1 MNVSKRLVVSLV
13 AASAVWAQTSPTQVR
28 PPVTVPSYKDL
39 KFAALPPLKVPEPEA
54 VTLPNGMKIF
64 LLEDHE
70 LPVVS
75 GFALI
80 RTGNLFDPADKRGLA
95 GLTGEVLRSG
105 GTKTKTG
112 DQIDVQLENVAAS
125 VESQIGE
132 SYGTLS
138 FNCLKENTAEVL
150 GIFKDLMTNPE
161 FRQDKVDLS
170 KTQLRSGI
178 ARRNDDAGGIAERE
192 FTNTVYGRNT
202 PYGWM
207 IEYTDADNIQRQ
219 DLVNFYQ
226 RYYFPANIIVAIY
239 GDFNSA
245 EMKEQF
251 ARLFAD
257 WTVKQ
262 PPVAKFPPVT
272 AQPAPGV
279 FLATKEDVTQTFFQV
294 GHLSGELIDKD
305 YPALEV
311 ASQILGG
318 GFSSRLFK
326 LIRTKL
332 GYAYNVGADWG
343 ANYDHPG
350 IFRISGSTQSA
361 HTVDTLKAVRQEVDR
376 IREAPVTDQELQ
388 TAKDTILNGFVFNF
402 DRPSK
407 TLNRLMVYE
416 YFGYPKDFVFQ
427 YQKAIAAVTKADVL
441 RVAKEHLRPQDLTIV
456 AVGNPQ
462 AFQQPL
468 ADLGLKVDPIDL
480 TIPGPKKEA
489 AQADPASLEKGK
501 QLLQQVQKAIGGPDR
516 LATIK
521 DLQYHAES
529 SIETPG
535 AVIKVKQTNSFA
547 SPSTMRQ
554 ELELPFG
561 KQTVYSN
568 GASGW
573 LASTMPGQGQMALSP
588 PVLKQAQGEV
598 FRQIFTLALSDRD
611 PDRTV
616 ALVSDGT
623 LEISDKSGDDV
634 RIEVDAKTGLPSKL
648 LYEGSATG
656 GSPQQVEEAYAD
668 WREVAGVRLPF
679 QWTIVQGGKKFGEVK
694 VSEYNIN
701 SGLTDEELS
710 KKP

>member
-1 MNVSKRLVVSLV
+1 MKRAEWLALSL
-13 AASAVWAQTSPTQVR
+13 AFIAIAQAQTSPTQVR

-39 KFAALPPLKVPEPEA
+39 KFSPLPPLKIPQPES

-70 LPVVS
+70 LPLVN

-95 GLTGEVLRSG
+95 GVTGEVLRSG

-112 DQIDVQLENVAAS
+112 DQIDLELETVAAS

-132 SYGTLS
+132 TYGTLS
-138 FNCLKENTAEVL
+138 FNCLKENAAEVL
-150 GIFKDLMTNPE
+150 SVFKDVLTHPE
-161 FRQDKVDLS
+161 FRQDKIDLS
-170 KTQLRSGI
+170 KKQLKSGI
-178 ARRNDDAGGIAERE
+178 ARRNDDASGIADRE
-192 FTNTVYGRNT
+192 FTNIVYGRNT

-207 IEYTDADNIQRQ
+207 IEYADVDNIQRQ

-226 RYYFPANIIVAIY
+226 RYYFPSNVIVAVY
-239 GDFNSA
+239 GDFNAA

-257 WTVKQ
+257 WTAKQ
-262 PPVAKFPPVT
+262 PPVPKFPPVDAKAT
-272 AQPAPGV
+272 PGV
-279 FLATKEDVTQTFFQV
+279 FLATKEDVTQTFFQA
-294 GHLSGELIDKD
+294 GHLGGELIEKD

-311 ASQILGG
+311 AAEILGG

-361 HTVDTLKAVRQEVDR
+361 HTVDTLKAVRQELQR

-407 TLNRLMVYE
+407 TLNRLMIYE
-416 YFGYPKDFVFQ
+416 YFGYPKDFVFR
-427 YQKAIAAVTKADVL
+427 YQKAIADVTKADVL
-441 RVAKEHLRPQDLTIV
+441 RVAREHFRPQDVTIV

-462 AFQQPL
+462 AFKEPL
-468 ADLGLKVDPIDL
+468 SDLGSKVEPIDL
-480 TIPGPKKEA
+480 AIPEPKKEA
-489 AQADPASLEKGK
+489 AAADPASVEKGK
-501 QLLQQVQKAIGGPDR
+501 QLLQQAQKAIGGADQ
-516 LATIK
+516 LAAIK
-521 DLQYHAES
+521 DLQYRAES

-535 AVIKVKQTNSFA
+535 ATIKVKQTNSFA
-547 SPSTMRQ
+547 LPSTMRQ

-568 GASGW
+568 GSSGW
-573 LASTMPGQGQMALSP
+573 LSSTMPGQGHMAMTP
-588 PVLKQAQGEV
+588 PVLKQARGEV
-598 FRQIFTLALSDRD
+598 FRQLFHLAVSDRD

-616 ALVSDGT
+616 ALAANGVV
-623 LEISDKSGDDV
+623 EIHDKSGESV
-634 RIEVDAKTGLPSKL
+634 RIQIDETTGLPSKL
-648 LYEGSATG
+648 LYQGAAMG
-656 GSPQQVEEAYAD
+656 GPPQEVEEDYSD
-668 WREVAGVRLPF
+668 WREVGGVRLPF

-694 VSEYNIN
+694 VDEYKIN

>member
-1 MNVSKRLVVSLV
+1 MSFYKSLAISFTL
-13 AASAVWAQTSPTQVR
+13 AAEVFAQNSPTQVR

-39 KFAALPPLKVPEPEA
+39 KFAPLPPLKIPQPESF
-54 VTLPNGMKIF
+54 TLPNGLKIF

-70 LPVVS
+70 LPLVN
-75 GFALI
+75 GFALV
-80 RTGNLFDPADKRGLA
+80 RTGNLFDPPDKRGLA

-105 GTKTKTG
+105 GTRTKTG
-112 DQIDVQLENVAAS
+112 DQIDVQLETVAAS

-138 FNCLKENTAEVL
+138 FNCLKENTPEVL
-150 GIFKDLMTNPE
+150 GVFKDLLTNPE

-178 ARRNDDAGGIAERE
+178 ARRNDDASGIADRE
-192 FTNTVYGRNT
+192 FSDIVYGRNT

-207 IEYTDADNIQRQ
+207 IEYADVNNIQRQ
-219 DLVNFYQ
+219 DMVNFYQ
-226 RYYFPANIIVAIY
+226 RFYFPSNILVAVY

-245 EMKEQF
+245 AMKEQLTK
-251 ARLFAD
+251 LFSD

-262 PPVAKFPPVT
+262 PPVPKFPVVVDK
-272 AQPAPGV
+272 AAPGV

-311 ASQILGG
+311 AAEILGG

-350 IFRISGSTQSA
+350 IFRISGSTQSV
-361 HTVDTLKAVRQEVDR
+361 HTVDTLKAVRQELDR

-407 TLNRLMVYE
+407 TLNRLMIYE

-427 YQKAIAAVTKADVL
+427 YQRAIAGVTKADVL
-441 RVAKEHLRPQDLTIV
+441 RVAKEHFRPQDMTIV

-462 AFQQPL
+462 AFKEPL
-468 ADLGLKVDPIDL
+468 SDLGSKVEAIDL
-480 TIPGPKKEA
+480 TIPEPKKESA
-489 AQADPASLEKGK
+489 KADPASLEKGK
-501 QLLQQVQKAIGGPDR
+501 QLLQQVQKAIGGADQ
-516 LATIK
+516 LAQII
-521 DLQYHAES
+521 DLQYRAES

-535 AVIKVKQTNSFA
+535 ATITVKQFNSFA
-547 SPSTMRQ
+547 LPSTMRQ

-568 GASGW
+568 GTSGW
-573 LASTMPGQGQMALSP
+573 LASTMPGQGQMALTP

-598 FRQIFTLALSDRD
+598 FRQLFRLALSDRD
-611 PDRTV
+611 SNRTV
-616 ALVSDGT
+616 ALVGNAVI
-623 LEISDKSGDDV
+623 EIADKSGDSV
-634 RIEVDAKTGLPSKL
+634 RLQVDEKTGLPSKV
-648 LYEGSATG
+648 LYQGAAMG
-656 GSPQQVEEAYAD
+656 GPPQEIEEAYAD

-694 VSEYNIN
+694 VDEYKIN